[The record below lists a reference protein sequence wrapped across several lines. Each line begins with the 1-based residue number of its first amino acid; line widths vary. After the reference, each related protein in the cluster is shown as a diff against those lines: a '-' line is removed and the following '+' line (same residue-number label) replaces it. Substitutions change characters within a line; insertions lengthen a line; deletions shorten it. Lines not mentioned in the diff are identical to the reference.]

1 MGANRIG
8 IACEPWR
15 VVVRVR
21 LIGVWRTRAGALE
34 AHVADS
40 LVLGCD
46 GAEDHRTGKY
56 KAAD

>member
-21 LIGVWRTRAGALE
+21 LIVGVWRTNAGARE

-46 GAEDHRTGKY
+46 GDGAEDHYTE
-56 KAAD
+56 